1 MSYLFWIRILQNH
14 WLFFCYY
21 QWIIS
26 IATKMKVKMRNGI
39 DLSDFEMLFRTVLSS
54 TLSANT
60 WLVEGFRGF
69 YVGFL
74 VKYIHI
80 VEYYCQTF
88 HFLHLIQSLWLVS
101 SCQGKKGRLNT
112 EQMQSLFIARCS
124 DGKNQTFVACST
136 AMMNHDKLDY

>member
-1 MSYLFWIRILQNH
+1 
-14 WLFFCYY
+14 
-21 QWIIS
+21 
-26 IATKMKVKMRNGI
+26 MKVKMRNGI
-39 DLSDFEMLFRTVLSS
+39 DLSDFEMLFRTVFSS

-69 YVGFL
+69 YLGFL
-74 VKYIHI
+74 VKYSRIFLPNVHS
-80 VEYYCQTF
+80 
-88 HFLHLIQSLWLVS
+88 LHLIQSLRVRNHAFGICVLWLVI